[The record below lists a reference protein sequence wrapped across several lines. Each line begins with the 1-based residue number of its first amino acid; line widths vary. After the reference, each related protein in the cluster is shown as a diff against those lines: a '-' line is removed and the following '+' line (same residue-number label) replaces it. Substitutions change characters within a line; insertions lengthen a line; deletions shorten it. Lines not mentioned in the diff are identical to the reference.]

1 MRRYALITAALA
13 VIAVAGCST
22 SSSSSSSPA
31 SAANSSSSPA
41 AGSPASATGTI
52 TVFAA
57 SSLKETFTELGKQFE
72 AAHPGDTVKFSFGA
86 SSTLA
91 TQITDGAPADVF
103 ASAAPKNMHTVVT
116 AGDASNPQDFA
127 KNTAEVA
134 VPPSNPANVTS
145 VTDLAK
151 PSVKVALC
159 EPKVPCGVVAAG
171 VFKNAGI
178 TVKPVTLQPD
188 VKSVLTQ
195 VELGNVD
202 AGMVYVTDVKAAG
215 SKVKGVTIPAN
226 VNASTMYPIATVS
239 SSKEMSV
246 AQAFVA
252 YVLSP
257 SGQAVL
263 SAAGFEKP

>member
-1 MRRYALITAALA
+1 MRRFALTMAAL
-13 VIAVAGCST
+13 VGLAVAGCSSSTT
-22 SSSSSSSPA
+22 SSTSSA
-31 SAANSSSSPA
+31 SSSPA
-41 AGSPASATGTI
+41 AAASSSAATTGTI

-57 SSLKETFTELGKQFE
+57 ASLTGTFTELGKQFK
-72 AAHPGDTVKFSFGA
+72 AAHQGDTVKFSFGA

-103 ASAAPKNMHTVVT
+103 ASAAPKNMETVVS
-116 AGDASNPQDFA
+116 AGDASNPQNFA

-145 VTDLAK
+145 VNDLAK
-151 PSVKVALC
+151 SSVKVALC
-159 EPKVPCGVVAAG
+159 QPQVPCGVVAAE
-171 VFKNAGI
+171 VFKNVGI

-202 AGMVYVTDVKAAG
+202 AGVVYVTDVKAAG
-215 SKVKGVTIPAN
+215 SKVKGMTIPAGQ
-226 VNASTMYPIATVS
+226 NASTLYPIATIS
-239 SSKEMSV
+239 SSKEMSI

-257 SGQAVL
+257 AGQQVL
-263 SAAGFEKP
+263 AAAGFEKP

>member
-1 MRRYALITAALA
+1 MRRFALTAVALA
-13 VIAVAGCST
+13 AIAVAGC

-31 SAANSSSSPA
+31 SSPASSSSSA
-41 AGSPASATGTI
+41 ASSSSATQTGTI

-57 SSLKETFTELGKQFE
+57 ASLMGTFTQLGKQFE
-72 AAHPGDTVKFSFGA
+72 AAHPGDTVKFSFGG

-91 TQITDGAPADVF
+91 TQITGGAPADVF
-103 ASAAPKNMHTVVT
+103 ASAAPANMDTVVS
-116 AGDASNPQDFA
+116 AGDASSPKDFA

-134 VPPSNPANVTS
+134 VPPNNPAKVTS
-145 VTDLAK
+145 VSDMAK
-151 PSVKVALC
+151 SSVKVALC
-159 EPKVPCGVVAAG
+159 QPKVPCGVVASQ
-171 VFKNAGI
+171 VFKNASV

-215 SKVKGVTIPAN
+215 TKVKGVTIPASQ
-226 VNASTMYPIATVS
+226 NASTLYPIATIS
-239 SSKEMSV
+239 SSTHKAE
-246 AQAFVA
+246 AEAFVA

-257 SGQAVL
+257 AGEQVL
-263 SAAGFEKP
+263 SAAGFQQP